1 LERPV
6 NRILKHEH
14 CTIEIKNAKKII
26 GTRNKISHEYDSI
39 SDEIIWTVIM
49 RELPELEKEIIDLIK
64 QY

>member
-1 LERPV
+1 MQ
-6 NRILKHEH
+6 N
-14 CTIEIKNAKKII
+14 KII